1 MKRKLVTEAMAAN
14 SLNDSIFWNHI
25 KGCVIKATYDFRIP
39 LEGGTAVVTLLHAQ
53 RTADG
58 EGIMKFEDI
67 LKELPDKYTMTVDGE
82 TSFLSRAAFLAIKSA
97 FSSVSGGSSTINQQ
111 SSSPGHSGTT
121 VPSTYKRG
129 NESGKIELIPLGQS
143 MNIRNSKKGT
153 KSGL

>member
-1 MKRKLVTEAMAAN
+1 MAAN

-39 LEGGTAVVTLLHAQ
+39 LEGGSGGTAVVTLLHAQ

-97 FSSVSGGSSTINQQ
+97 FSSVSGGSSSNQQ

-143 MNIRNSKKGT
+143 INIRNSKKST